1 MQRQGTP
8 AARIGLCCPPTAHS
22 RRLSRPRAPSGRL
35 LSTQLQVP
43 VVRQAPPAQE
53 ARKPPTGTAGDGG
66 PCILGAATVCQA
78 WHRDPRLDSYSHL
91 GRSSLS
97 SPPPAFLERSEYRG
111 GEGAGL
117 ASSYSGVRRAGP
129 PDAPPAPRRRRGP
142 AVRPDPAESAAG
154 LPRRAAVNLSALAR
168 GPAMRGP
175 AVRALLL
182 LLLLLSPPAGAWYK
196 HVASPRYH
204 TVGRAAGLLMGLRRS
219 PYVWRRALRPVAGSL
234 AWDTQGLGASPQ
246 RLFAKDTLSPE
257 PIPRGAL
264 LLSSGV
270 RELLET
276 GSGNPSAGLGVSAP
290 WSQHATEPQQEL
302 EPRLGAPSWTRVKQ
316 ARAFGVSP
324 VQPWSAQ

>member
-1 MQRQGTP
+1 MEHGVLRRTLCDAVFEIDPCWYLSFCFMSQQPQTP
-8 AARIGLCCPPTAHS
+8 YHLARGPP
-22 RRLSRPRAPSGRL
+22 RCG
-35 LSTQLQVP
+35 
-43 VVRQAPPAQE
+43 PP
-53 ARKPPTGTAGDGG
+53 
-66 PCILGAATVCQA
+66 
-78 WHRDPRLDSYSHL
+78 
-91 GRSSLS
+91 
-97 SPPPAFLERSEYRG
+97 
-111 GEGAGL
+111 
-117 ASSYSGVRRAGP
+117 P

-182 LLLLLSPPAGAWYK
+182 LLLLLSPLAGAWYK

-219 PYVWRRALRPVAGSL
+219 PYVWRRALLPAAGSL
-234 AWDTQGLGASPQ
+234 AWDTQGQGASPQ

-290 WSQHATEPQQEL
+290 WSQRATEPQPEL

>member
-1 MQRQGTP
+1 M
-8 AARIGLCCPPTAHS
+8 
-22 RRLSRPRAPSGRL
+22 
-35 LSTQLQVP
+35 
-43 VVRQAPPAQE
+43 
-53 ARKPPTGTAGDGG
+53 
-66 PCILGAATVCQA
+66 
-78 WHRDPRLDSYSHL
+78 
-91 GRSSLS
+91 
-97 SPPPAFLERSEYRG
+97 
-111 GEGAGL
+111 
-117 ASSYSGVRRAGP
+117 
-129 PDAPPAPRRRRGP
+129 
-142 AVRPDPAESAAG
+142 RPDPAESAAG

-316 ARAFGVSP
+316 ARYVGRERGRGPQRVEDVWGNLRAHEKPHDLPISHFLPRKVFLEP
-324 VQPWSAQ
+324 PTLPIWER

>member
-1 MQRQGTP
+1 M
-8 AARIGLCCPPTAHS
+8 
-22 RRLSRPRAPSGRL
+22 
-35 LSTQLQVP
+35 
-43 VVRQAPPAQE
+43 
-53 ARKPPTGTAGDGG
+53 
-66 PCILGAATVCQA
+66 A
-78 WHRDPRLDSYSHL
+78 WH
-91 GRSSLS
+91 
-97 SPPPAFLERSEYRG
+97 PAIG
-111 GEGAGL
+111 
-117 ASSYSGVRRAGP
+117 
-129 PDAPPAPRRRRGP
+129 
-142 AVRPDPAESAAG
+142 
-154 LPRRAAVNLSALAR
+154 ALAR

-234 AWDTQGLGASPQ
+234 AWDTQ
-246 RLFAKDTLSPE
+246 DTLSPE

-316 ARAFGVSP
+316 PASAPMGNCMGWLCLTPGDQVCAGV
-324 VQPWSAQ
+324 WAGWGGAG